1 MAELDVGSALAD
13 LAIENNYCRPEID
26 DSYAF
31 EIVDGRHPVVEEAI
45 RRSHEGSFVGNNCSL
60 DVESNR
66 IWLITGPN
74 MAGKSTFLRQNAIIA
89 IMAQMGSFVPAK
101 SAHIGYVDKVFSRVG
116 ASDDLARGRS
126 TFMVEMVETASILNR
141 ADRRSFVILDEIG
154 RGTATFDGLSI
165 AWAVVEYLH
174 EVNKC
179 RALFATHYHELT
191 DLTGRL
197 KSMSLHC
204 MKIKEFKGEV
214 IFLHEVIEG
223 AADRSYGIH
232 VAKLAGLPPKVLERA
247 EQVLAE
253 LEKDKR
259 QNNFSGLDLELPLFS
274 FAPKEEKKSP
284 LLKELEQLN
293 PDDLT
298 AREALQKLYDLKEML
313 KKDA

>member
-1 MAELDVGSALAD
+1 M
-13 LAIENNYCRPEID
+13 
-26 DSYAF
+26 
-31 EIVDGRHPVVEEAI
+31 VEEAI
-45 RRSHEGSFVGNNCSL
+45 RRSHDGSFVENNCSL
-60 DVESNR
+60 DVDTNR
-66 IWLITGPN
+66 IWLLTGPN

-101 SAHIGYVDKVFSRVG
+101 SAHIGYIDKVFSRVG

-191 DLTGRL
+191 DLVGRL
-197 KSMSLHC
+197 KAMTLHC
-204 MKIKEFKGEV
+204 MKIKEFKGDV
-214 IFLHEVIEG
+214 IFLHEVIDG

-232 VAKLAGLPPKVLERA
+232 VAKLAGLPKKVLERA
-247 EQVLAE
+247 EQVLAK
-253 LEKDKR
+253 LEHENQHKNL
-259 QNNFSGLDLELPLFS
+259 NNLDAELPLFS
-274 FAPKEEKKSP
+274 FVAKEEKKSP
-284 LLKELEQLN
+284 LIEELEKIN

-298 AREALQKLYDLKEML
+298 AREALQKLYELQDLL
-313 KKDA
+313 KKEA

>member
-1 MAELDVGSALAD
+1 
-13 LAIENNYCRPEID
+13 
-26 DSYAF
+26 
-31 EIVDGRHPVVEEAI
+31 
-45 RRSHEGSFVGNNCSL
+45 
-60 DVESNR
+60 
-66 IWLITGPN
+66 
-74 MAGKSTFLRQNAIIA
+74 
-89 IMAQMGSFVPAK
+89 
-101 SAHIGYVDKVFSRVG
+101 
-116 ASDDLARGRS
+116 
-126 TFMVEMVETASILNR
+126 
-141 ADRRSFVILDEIG
+141 
-154 RGTATFDGLSI
+154 
-165 AWAVVEYLH
+165 
-174 EVNKC
+174 
-179 RALFATHYHELT
+179 
-191 DLTGRL
+191 
-197 KSMSLHC
+197 

>member
-1 MAELDVGSALAD
+1 M
-13 LAIENNYCRPEID
+13 
-26 DSYAF
+26 
-31 EIVDGRHPVVEEAI
+31 
-45 RRSHEGSFVGNNCSL
+45 
-60 DVESNR
+60 
-66 IWLITGPN
+66 
-74 MAGKSTFLRQNAIIA
+74 
-89 IMAQMGSFVPAK
+89 
-101 SAHIGYVDKVFSRVG
+101 
-116 ASDDLARGRS
+116 
-126 TFMVEMVETASILNR
+126 
-141 ADRRSFVILDEIG
+141 
-154 RGTATFDGLSI
+154 
-165 AWAVVEYLH
+165 H